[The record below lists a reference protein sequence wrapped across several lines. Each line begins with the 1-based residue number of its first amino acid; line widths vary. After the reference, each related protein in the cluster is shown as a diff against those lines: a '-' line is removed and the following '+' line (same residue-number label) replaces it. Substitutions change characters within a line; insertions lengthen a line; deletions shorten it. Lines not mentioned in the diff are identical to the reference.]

1 MDLLLVQYENVAEAS
16 RIALAGTTTLDIAGT
31 GFRDVS
37 RVLINGYASPSFVVA
52 SPQRIF
58 ADLPPG
64 VTRIQTIQI
73 LTAAIGD
80 TPTSV
85 VSFSLGAG
93 KFAGGTTR
101 LVQSFLACLLTSPGD
116 NLFLPNYGGGLRDVL
131 KSTISSTSDVRA
143 KVAQAVARAEATL
156 VANLN
161 SPRLAPDEKLVAAT
175 LVAADFNPATTALSI
190 QVRLRSAARSTV
202 ELGTVVT

>member
-1 MDLLLVQYENVAEAS
+1 MDLLLVQYENVAEATNV
-16 RIALAGTTTLDIAGT
+16 ALAGTTTLDITGA

-58 ADLPPG
+58 ADLPNG
-64 VTRIQTIQI
+64 VTRVQSIQV

-80 TPTSV
+80 AATSV
-85 VSFSLGAG
+85 ISFSLGTG
-93 KFAGGTTR
+93 KFAGGTAR
-101 LVQSFLACLLTSPGD
+101 MVQSFMVCLLTSPGD
-116 NLFLPNYGGGLRDVL
+116 NLFLPNYGGGLRDIL
-131 KSTISSTSDVRA
+131 KTTISSSADVRA
-143 KVAQAVARAEATL
+143 RVAQAVARAEATL

-161 SPRLAPDEKLVAAT
+161 STKLAPDEKLVSAT
-175 LVAADFNPATTALSI
+175 LVAADFNPVTTALSI
-190 QVRLRSAARSTV
+190 QVRLRSAARETV